1 MSNQYEDD
9 KNWLEELAGK
19 ELPDCVSELPPET
32 LHSLKEFIDE
42 FYEAKMSS
50 VRKAFQANELTLKFM
65 PNFLV
70 YQVIKNFL
78 DPSVAALVAESIS
91 VPTIAPIISSLDVE
105 YIANSTIF
113 INSQRAAEILLR
125 LDKRKVKLILESL
138 LKKKPL
144 KVLDIMHHIPVE
156 KYKTFGLKLD
166 ETVYQDFH
174 LSDSRKEVLQKLIS

>member
-19 ELPDCVSELPPET
+19 ELPDSIADLPPET

-65 PNFLV
+65 PNFLI

-91 VPTIAPIISSLDVE
+91 VPTIAPIISSLDAE

-113 INSQRAAEILLR
+113 INAQRASEILLR
-125 LDKRKVKLILESL
+125 LDKRKVKPILEIL

-144 KVLDIMHHIPVE
+144 KVLDIMHHISSD
-156 KYKTFGLKLD
+156 KYKTFGLTID
-166 ETVYQDFH
+166 PTIYEGYH
-174 LSDSRKEVLQKLIS
+174 LSESRKEVLQKLIF